1 MIKNPCP
8 VCGYSLSEPAA
19 DCDICPCC
27 GTQFGYSD
35 SGRSHAQL
43 RDIWVLNGA
52 LWWSRTR
59 QRPPAWNPW
68 MQLIAAGHPEAV
80 PFKGTLTVQ
89 ASTFFGGF
97 VRRADACELLAVA

>member
-1 MIKNPCP
+1 
-8 VCGYSLSEPAA
+8 
-19 DCDICPCC
+19 
-27 GTQFGYSD
+27 
-35 SGRSHAQL
+35 
-43 RDIWVLNGA
+43 
-52 LWWSRTR
+52 
-59 QRPPAWNPW
+59 